1 MGRRIRNNARTAPQ
15 KVESVELSEKNIAL
29 RVVALVVLV
38 AIALSGIGYGVY
50 LLVHRDPGWEV
61 IEPAPASTSCAAEFQ
76 LTYNLG
82 QGETPAKAESRSL
95 NALYSQALVTAYQ
108 LFTESE
114 GFDDICNVF
123 YLNEHPNETV
133 TLDPALYHAFEQI
146 VNSGDRTIYLAPAY
160 LRYNDLFDCTFD
172 SQTVDFDPLVSDEVA
187 AEYAELAA
195 YANDTASVNLEL
207 LGENQVI
214 LHVSEEYRTFM
225 SAIDCTT
232 FVDFGW
238 LKNAFLI
245 DYLAETLNDA
255 GYTNGTLRS
264 VDGFTRFL
272 GDGAEEVG
280 ITLYD
285 RVGSDVWSPGTA
297 VFQKVS
303 AAVALRDYGLTAQDN
318 DRFYQYEDGTIRAP
332 YLDPT
337 NALPKAAHADVLCHS
352 ETTGCAEM
360 LLSILSLYVTDSFD
374 PAAYSALTAQGI
386 HTVYSDNF
394 TVFHT
399 DEHLTLIPNEDE
411 QSPAYT
417 DEKF

>member
-1 MGRRIRNNARTAPQ
+1 MGRYGNRSRPAVQ
-15 KVESVELSEKNIAL
+15 KVERVELSEKNIKLRFAAL
-29 RVVALVVLV
+29 ILLV
-38 AIALSGIGYGVY
+38 AVAISAVGYGVY
-50 LLVHRDPGWEV
+50 LLVTQEPGWDV
-61 IEPAPASTSCAAEFQ
+61 IEPAPASTSCASDFQ
-76 LTYNLG
+76 LSYQLG
-82 QGETPAKAESRSL
+82 MGETPAKTESRNINL
-95 NALYSQALVTAYQ
+95 LYSEAVVTAYQ
-108 LFTESE
+108 LFTEAES
-114 GFDDICNVF
+114 FDDVYNVR
-123 YLNEHPNETV
+123 YLNEHPNEIV
-133 TLDPALYHAFEQI
+133 MLDPALYHAFEQI

-187 AEYAELAA
+187 AEYAEYAA
-195 YANDTASVNLEL
+195 YANDTTAVNLEL

-214 LHVSEEYRTFM
+214 LSVSEEYQSFLQELECDTYL
-225 SAIDCTT
+225 
-232 FVDFGW
+232 DFGW

-245 DYLAETLNDA
+245 DYLADTLTEA

-272 GDGAEEVG
+272 GDGTEGVG

-303 AAVALRDYGLTAQDN
+303 AAVTLRNYGLTTQDD

-337 NALPKAAHADVLCHS
+337 DALPKAAHADVLCHS
-352 ETTGCAEM
+352 ETVGCAEM
-360 LLSILSLYVTDSFD
+360 LLSILPLYVTDSFD
-374 PAAYSALTAQGI
+374 TAAYSALTTRGI
-386 HTVYSDNF
+386 HTVYSDNS

-417 DEKF
+417 DEIF